1 MQGQVEIR
9 YDPYKPNVS
18 IMLNGQQVP
27 EFSRL
32 VRYNDEDIWD
42 WADEILGTVHDELR
56 DNFVVHFTGTPEDA
70 EIMRLECGTCES
82 CSALQVYEFLIPS
95 PLQERMK
102 SLNQYI
108 RKTGVS
114 SFTHTGY
121 EVVFA
126 VSGDMKKYTQDLLE
140 LDVHN
145 RFTDVHTAVI
155 DRVEDYS
162 PGENRCLIV
171 LTSSAEQA
179 ESKIPGSKNGLPVFV
194 IEVGSGDGQ
203 VRTVK
208 KGMWVLACRPDGI
221 FDAVFHCLLQGPLR
235 IAFRRCMQSLLQKHT
250 DVELAKIGAVDPVLL
265 VQVADRIEAG
275 TSASIGVS
283 ADPPVAV
290 LPELEFA
297 VLNQK
302 VAYCNGLTVY
312 GKEAG
317 TTEFGACLKGS
328 RTPFFRQMITV
339 YTRNRIKSLVLSED
353 SMLLGIGDTLCLSA
367 DYSPQDADNVQDI
380 CWSSSNRQVAG
391 VDKRGRVTAVGR
403 GECRIICTAENVS
416 AQCVVRVKPHLESI
430 TLNEETAEDG
440 SLYIQ
445 PMDEITPELVTCP
458 GDCMDDT
465 LTMTSSDSDIV
476 NVVGDRL
483 VGKKEGTAVI
493 TVTNENRRVRFE
505 FPVTVTR
512 KKMKKKDQQGKG
524 FFARLFG

>member
-290 LPELEFA
+290 
-297 VLNQK
+297 
-302 VAYCNGLTVY
+302 
-312 GKEAG
+312 
-317 TTEFGACLKGS
+317 
-328 RTPFFRQMITV
+328 R
-339 YTRNRIKSLVLSED
+339 
-353 SMLLGIGDTLCLSA
+353 
-367 DYSPQDADNVQDI
+367 
-380 CWSSSNRQVAG
+380 
-391 VDKRGRVTAVGR
+391 
-403 GECRIICTAENVS
+403 
-416 AQCVVRVKPHLESI
+416 
-430 TLNEETAEDG
+430 
-440 SLYIQ
+440 
-445 PMDEITPELVTCP
+445 
-458 GDCMDDT
+458 
-465 LTMTSSDSDIV
+465 
-476 NVVGDRL
+476 
-483 VGKKEGTAVI
+483 
-493 TVTNENRRVRFE
+493 
-505 FPVTVTR
+505 
-512 KKMKKKDQQGKG
+512 
-524 FFARLFG
+524 

>member
-1 MQGQVEIR
+1 M
-9 YDPYKPNVS
+9 
-18 IMLNGQQVP
+18 
-27 EFSRL
+27 
-32 VRYNDEDIWD
+32 
-42 WADEILGTVHDELR
+42 
-56 DNFVVHFTGTPEDA
+56 
-70 EIMRLECGTCES
+70 
-82 CSALQVYEFLIPS
+82 
-95 PLQERMK
+95 
-102 SLNQYI
+102 
-108 RKTGVS
+108 S

-312 GKEAG
+312 GKGKPEQRIRSMPEG
-317 TTEFGACLKGS
+317 K
-328 RTPFFRQMITV
+328 QNTV
-339 YTRNRIKSLVLSED
+339 LPSDDHGIYAKSDQRPSCCPRIPCSL
-353 SMLLGIGDTLCLSA
+353 A
-367 DYSPQDADNVQDI
+367 
-380 CWSSSNRQVAG
+380 
-391 VDKRGRVTAVGR
+391 
-403 GECRIICTAENVS
+403 
-416 AQCVVRVKPHLESI
+416 LESLFAFQQT
-430 TLNEETAEDG
+430 TLRRMRIMFRISAG
-440 SLYIQ
+440 AAA
-445 PMDEITPELVTCP
+445 
-458 GDCMDDT
+458 
-465 LTMTSSDSDIV
+465 IV
-476 NVVGDRL
+476 RSREWIR
-483 VGKKEGTAVI
+483 EG
-493 TVTNENRRVRFE
+493 
-505 FPVTVTR
+505 
-512 KKMKKKDQQGKG
+512 G
-524 FFARLFG
+524 